1 MFDFFCLNLN
11 CLWQKL
17 MPLTQNSILTF
28 IDYITTSIQN
38 FAAKN
43 IIKNRS
49 SIYKFDAKKIIFFQ
63 GK

>member
-1 MFDFFCLNLN
+1 MAEANAI
-11 CLWQKL
+11 
-17 MPLTQNSILTF
+17 TQNSILTF

-49 SIYKFDAKKIIFFQ
+49 SIYKFGTKKNYLFSRKIIQ
-63 GK
+63 KLKHLSVN